1 MSAAAT
7 TSKGAGELVPIADRM
22 RYMQG
27 FRLLLAVAVGLVAL
41 IVGDRLEATPIALAI
56 GTAAYL
62 GLSGLT
68 HLAWRVS
75 RKVGQ
80 GLFGFMLMV
89 DGVYLAWTSYAT
101 GGAVS
106 PLRFVIALHLV
117 TVALLAS
124 YRTGMKLAL
133 WHSLLLL
140 VLYYAQEAALL
151 APVDERAAIGSP
163 FSLLIAYSLIFWFVA
178 IATASFS
185 AVNERELRRRRVDL
199 EALAALATRLEDVE
213 DSATVADTLLE
224 GIVDAFEF
232 ERAVLFGAPN
242 ETDLVLL
249 SQSGRVDS
257 GAPPVD
263 LVEASVLATAMRT
276 KERML
281 LSKLDQGD
289 DPWLAAL
296 LPGARQLVVV
306 PLWAEG
312 HSIGVL
318 VAEHSLRAGSR
329 IEHRVVTMVERFCSH
344 GALALRNAWLL
355 EQVRAMAAT
364 DGLTGI
370 ANRATFNTTL
380 ERELS
385 RAARAQEDASL
396 VLMDIDHFKK
406 LNDTYGHQTGDD
418 VLKRVAATL
427 KEAARLYDTPARYG
441 GEEFGV
447 ILPRTSPADA
457 LMVADRLRE
466 AIAASGDDPGVTI
479 SAGVASFPLDA
490 TDPDSLVGA
499 ADGALYASKHAGR
512 NRVTSVADA
521 KRAPTL
527 VPDPVSAHAP
537 VPAADPAPLPSPVPA
552 PLPSPVS
559 APARAPLR
567 RTGQIRSVKRVIDRF
582 R

>member
-1 MSAAAT
+1 
-7 TSKGAGELVPIADRM
+7 M
-22 RYMQG
+22 RYMQA
-27 FRLLLAVAVGLVAL
+27 FRLLLAVAVALVAL
-41 IVGDRLEATPIALAI
+41 IAGDSLEAEPLVLAVVTV
-56 GTAAYL
+56 GYL
-62 GLSGLT
+62 AFSGLT

-75 RKVGQ
+75 RKAGQ
-80 GLFGFMLMV
+80 ALFGFMLIL

-151 APVDERAAIGSP
+151 APVDERAGAVGSP
-163 FSLLIAYSLIFWFVA
+163 FEMLIAYSLIFWFVA

-199 EALAALATRLEDVE
+199 EALAALATRLEGIDNSQ
-213 DSATVADTLLE
+213 DVADTVLE

-232 ERAVLFGAPN
+232 ERAVLFGAP
-242 ETDLVLL
+242 TDEDLLLL
-249 SQSGRVDS
+249 SHSGAVEA

-263 LVEASVLATAMRT
+263 LTEESVLATAMASN
-276 KERML
+276 ERL
-281 LSKLDQGD
+281 LVSKLDERD
-289 DPWLAAL
+289 DPWLCAL

-312 HSIGVL
+312 HPIGVL

-329 IEHRVVTMVERFCSH
+329 IEHRVVTMTERFCSH

-370 ANRATFNTTL
+370 ANRATFDSTL

-385 RAARAQEDASL
+385 RASRAQEDASL

-406 LNDTYGHQTGDD
+406 LNDTFGHQTGDD

-427 KEAARLYDTPARYG
+427 KAAARLYDTPSRYG
-441 GEEFGV
+441 GEEFGIV
-447 ILPRTSPADA
+447 LPRTSPDDA
-457 LMVADRLRE
+457 ELVANRLRE
-466 AIAASGDDPGVTI
+466 AIAASGDDPGVTV
-479 SAGVASFPLDA
+479 SAGVATFPLDA
-490 TDPDSLVGA
+490 SDPAALIKA
-499 ADGALYASKHAGR
+499 ADEALYASKRNGR
-512 NRVTSVADA
+512 NRVTRIDTAEA
-521 KRAPTL
+521 APT
-527 VPDPVSAHAP
+527 A
-537 VPAADPAPLPSPVPA
+537 
-552 PLPSPVS
+552 
-559 APARAPLR
+559 
-567 RTGQIRSVKRVIDRF
+567 
-582 R
+582 

>member
-1 MSAAAT
+1 MSDATT
-7 TSKGAGELVPIADRM
+7 TSKGTADLVPIADRM
-22 RYMQG
+22 RYMQV
-27 FRLLLAVAVGLVAL
+27 FRLLLALAVGLVAL
-41 IVGDRLEATPIALAI
+41 IAGDSLEATPIALVI

-62 GLSGLT
+62 AMSGIT

-75 RKVGQ
+75 RRG
-80 GLFGFMLMV
+80 GLALFSVMLMV

-140 VLYYAQEAALL
+140 VLYYAQEAQLL
-151 APVDERAAIGSP
+151 APVDERAGAVGSP
-163 FSLLIAYSLIFWFVA
+163 FEMLIAYSLIFWFVA

-213 DSATVADTLLE
+213 HSVTVADTLLE

-232 ERAVLFGAPN
+232 ERAVLFGAPT
-242 ETDLVLL
+242 EADLILL
-249 SQSGRVDS
+249 AHHGDVEY
-257 GAPPVD
+257 GVPPVD
-263 LVEASVLATAMRT
+263 LFDESVLATAMRT
-276 KERML
+276 HERQL
-281 LSKLDQGD
+281 ISKLDEQD
-289 DPWLAAL
+289 DPWLTSL
-296 LPGARQLVVV
+296 LPGARQLVVI

-329 IEHRVVTMVERFCSH
+329 IEHRVVSMVERFCSH

-370 ANRATFNTTL
+370 ANRATFDTTL

-427 KEAARLYDTPARYG
+427 KDAGRLYDTAARYG

-447 ILPRTSPADA
+447 ILPRTAPADA
-457 LMVADRLRE
+457 LVVADRLRI
-466 AIAASGDDPGVTI
+466 AIAESSDDPAVTI
-479 SAGVASFPLDA
+479 SAGVATFPLDA
-490 TDPDSLVGA
+490 ADPAALIKA
-499 ADGALYASKHAGR
+499 ADEALYASKHGGR
-512 NRVTSVADA
+512 NRVTGASDTT
-521 KRAPTL
+521 PT
-527 VPDPVSAHAP
+527 
-537 VPAADPAPLPSPVPA
+537 PA
-552 PLPSPVS
+552 
-559 APARAPLR
+559 
-567 RTGQIRSVKRVIDRF
+567 
-582 R
+582 